1 MEPSAEIA
9 TSFYSTKLDHYPL
22 DAKLIR
28 PVKPDEPVRP
38 EEPDWPVRPE
48 RPERPAFDQEAY
60 LLRGQAYLD
69 EYQQHLETQEAAY
82 QYALT
87 EHELLLKDLEQ
98 YYAAELAAYD
108 HSLEYYKDELDNYM
122 VLLTQYEA
130 GECCWEMVKRES
142 EVASRDDVLAM
153 LRENAFEMSLG
164 VDEHGF
170 PSQAVGEI
178 TTYATPPVVRLVEGT
193 TREARIATVR
203 AIDNINA

>member
-1 MEPSAEIA
+1 MVVVEPPHSVELKINASAPPSSNDLSSLATPLEPSAEIV

-82 QYALT
+82 QYALA

-98 YYAAELAAYD
+98 YYAAELAAY
-108 HSLEYYKDELDNYM
+108 KDVWSTTKM
-122 VLLTQYEA
+122 SWTITQY
-130 GECCWEMVKRES
+130 
-142 EVASRDDVLAM
+142 
-153 LRENAFEMSLG
+153 
-164 VDEHGF
+164 
-170 PSQAVGEI
+170 
-178 TTYATPPVVRLVEGT
+178 Y
-193 TREARIATVR
+193 
-203 AIDNINA
+203 